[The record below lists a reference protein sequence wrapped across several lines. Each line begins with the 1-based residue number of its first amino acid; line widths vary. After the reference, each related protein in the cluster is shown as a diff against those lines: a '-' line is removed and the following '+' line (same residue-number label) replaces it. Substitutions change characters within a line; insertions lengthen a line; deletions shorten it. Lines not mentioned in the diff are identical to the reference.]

1 MVTLKIAGWLTLGA
15 AVLHLGIIVGG
26 PDWYRFFGAGENMAV
41 LSEQGSS
48 YPAFTTAI
56 IAGTLFIW
64 SLYAFSGAGV
74 IRLLPFLK
82 TALAL
87 IGIIFLLRGLLA
99 VPALYFIDL
108 PYVVELKAKIG
119 FMVTTSIICLIL
131 AGLYIKGFLLM
142 YRKSRNPLIDLDNR
156 GRASL

>member
-15 AVLHLGIIVGG
+15 AVLHLGIIIGG
-26 PDWYRFFGAGENMAV
+26 PDWYRFFGAGEHMAV
-41 LSEQGSS
+41 LREQGSS
-48 YPAFTTAI
+48 YPAFTTAM
-56 IAGTLFIW
+56 IAGVLFIW

-82 TALAL
+82 TALVL

-108 PYVVELKAKIG
+108 PYMTELKEKIG
-119 FMVTTSIICLIL
+119 FMVATSLICLIL
-131 AGLYIKGFLLM
+131 AGLYIKGFLLV
-142 YRKSRNPLIDLDNR
+142 YKKSRIL
-156 GRASL
+156 